1 MNGDALELAGMI
13 QSLGQNINER
23 LEAQT
28 KDLKKELGDL
38 NIAFAE
44 HKSQANLRIGTLED
58 DQKRDRFW
66 HRVQVGVIIPLGGAI
81 HQFAQHWG
89 WIK

>member
-28 KDLKKELGDL
+28 KDLKKEIGDL
-38 NIAFAE
+38 NVAFAD
-44 HKSQANLRIGTLED
+44 HKSQANLRLNTLET
-58 DQKRDRFW
+58 DQKRDRLW
-66 HRVQVGVIIPLGGAI
+66 HRIQVGIIIPLGGAF
-81 HQFAQHWG
+81 HQLASHWG